1 MLRIILDETVLE
13 RNNCNLSEKVYIRS
27 KINLLKVDQV
37 DFKNCVFIDC
47 NFVSEPRN
55 FVPGPIINCAFY
67 DCRRNGEYFPLA
79 VLVITFLDVILVG
92 NPRRSLI
99 TPRWQRRMTT
109 YFRS

>member
-67 DCRRNGEYFPLA
+67 DCRRNGEYFSFGGFGNYIFGCYSGGKPQAFIDHA
-79 VLVITFLDVILVG
+79 VPAKAYANIF
-92 NPRRSLI
+92 
-99 TPRWQRRMTT
+99 
-109 YFRS
+109 